1 MSIPSS
7 TSYVSSLRAL
17 PLVSRVALGIVSAAV
32 LASVTLSLGGCHRS
46 EEADTRP
53 DALRVAPAASNTPK
67 PPVKFEAIESKALPP
82 TLDVSGTLAADE
94 SSDVATQVAGVASKL
109 LVDVGSKV
117 KKGDPLVVLDAR
129 DAQFRAASANAAVE
143 QARARLAIETGKKL
157 DPESVPEVRSARQA
171 RDLAVADAERAQKMF
186 ESHAISQAEW
196 DAVHSRAESARAQ
209 YDAAVVGVK
218 ATVAAVEAAAAQA
231 AIASKGV
238 ADSTI
243 RAPFDGAVVERRI
256 STGEY
261 ANVGR
266 VVAVVVRTNP
276 LRLQFDV
283 PESEVSR
290 VEVGKAVQIRVAAFN
305 DKLFIGSVKR
315 IGASVKTTSRTMP
328 VEAEFPN
335 DDGTLKPGLFAQ
347 GELTLSGTP
356 QPSLLVP
363 LSSISSSGSNSRVFV
378 KSGGKVVERLIKL
391 GRQVGNKVEIF
402 GAVTAQDEVATDNID
417 KLSDGL
423 EFQP

>member
-1 MSIPSS
+1 
-7 TSYVSSLRAL
+7 
-17 PLVSRVALGIVSAAV
+17 
-32 LASVTLSLGGCHRS
+32 
-46 EEADTRP
+46 
-53 DALRVAPAASNTPK
+53 
-67 PPVKFEAIESKALPP
+67 
-82 TLDVSGTLAADE
+82 
-94 SSDVATQVAGVASKL
+94 
-109 LVDVGSKV
+109 
-117 KKGDPLVVLDAR
+117 
-129 DAQFRAASANAAVE
+129 
-143 QARARLAIETGKKL
+143 
-157 DPESVPEVRSARQA
+157 
-171 RDLAVADAERAQKMF
+171 VADADRAQKMF

-266 VVAVVVRTNP
+266 VIAVVVRTNP

-283 PESEVSR
+283 PEAEVSH
-290 VEVGKAVQIRVAAFN
+290 VEVGKSVQIRVAAFN
-305 DKLFIGSVKR
+305 DKLFTGSVKR

-347 GELTLSGTP
+347 GELTLSGTS
-356 QPSLLVP
+356 QSSLLVP
-363 LSSISSSGSNSRVFV
+363 LSAISSSGSNSRVFV
-378 KSGGKVVERLIKL
+378 KSGGKVVERLVKL

>member
-1 MSIPSS
+1 M
-7 TSYVSSLRAL
+7 
-17 PLVSRVALGIVSAAV
+17 
-32 LASVTLSLGGCHRS
+32 
-46 EEADTRP
+46 
-53 DALRVAPAASNTPK
+53 
-67 PPVKFEAIESKALPP
+67 
-82 TLDVSGTLAADE
+82 
-94 SSDVATQVAGVASKL
+94 
-109 LVDVGSKV
+109 VDVGSKV
-117 KKGDPLVVLDAR
+117 KKGDPLVLLDAR
-129 DAQFRAASANAAVE
+129 DAQYRAASANAAVE
-143 QARARLAIETGKKL
+143 QARARLAIESGKKL
-157 DPESVPEVRSARQA
+157 DPESVPDVRAAKQA

-186 ESHAISQAEW
+186 ENNAISQAEW
-196 DAVHSRAESARAQ
+196 DAVRTRAESARAQ

-243 RAPFDGAVVERRI
+243 RAPFDGAVAERRI

-283 PESEVSR
+283 PESEVPR
-290 VEVGKAVQIRVAAFN
+290 VEVGKTVQIRVAAFN
-305 DKLFIGSVKR
+305 DKLFTGAVKR

-347 GELTLSGTP
+347 GELTLGGNA
-356 QPSLLVP
+356 QPALLVP
-363 LSSISSSGSNSRVFV
+363 LTAISSSGSNSRVFV
-378 KSGGKVVERLIKL
+378 KSAGKVQERLVKL

-423 EFQP
+423 EYQP